1 MPTPHNTTANSLKV
15 NPTSTGAAV
24 VSPLVTGRWLMDST
38 ALSGSSPSD
47 DDNYRQLSPSSSD
60 DSNSEQLSPPSPP
73 PTKPSKT
80 ERSVIQELVLE
91 NEKLKKDLS
100 RKTKKLENQ
109 GVKLQEQVVHNEE
122 LKTQNEMYKNKMQL
136 IEEDAI
142 LQLEAKDEQISKHT
156 SLIGKLE
163 KQVASLQLAMQKVEQ
178 EKQSLE
184 QAMQGSVIPTRGPI
198 SRLQSSRSLGHM
210 RRISESSSVSSSSL
224 TSINEIEEFKY
235 EINRIDAMLHSKLNH
250 LDELCQNTI
259 WEPSNLNRRWR
270 SDIALAQQPHSHHNQ
285 ESNSLFMHS
294 QT

>member
-1 MPTPHNTTANSLKV
+1 MPTPHNTTTNSLKV

-60 DSNSEQLSPPSPP
+60 DSNSEQLSPPSP
-73 PTKPSKT
+73 TKPSKT

-91 NEKLKKDLS
+91 NEELKKDLS

-109 GVKLQEQVVHNEE
+109 EVKLQEQVVHNEE

-142 LQLEAKDEQISKHT
+142 LQLKAKDEQISKHT
-156 SLIGKLE
+156 SLIGKLK
-163 KQVASLQLAMQKVEQ
+163 KQVTSLQLAMQKVEQ

-198 SRLQSSRSLGHM
+198 SRPQSSRSLGHM
-210 RRISESSSVSSSSL
+210 HRISESSSTSSSSL

-250 LDELCQNTI
+250 LDEICQNTI
-259 WEPSNLNRRWR
+259 RESSNLNRRWR